1 MDWQYLIEIS
11 FLPFLFLIFPLVF
24 IKVQHRRKEIKINL
38 DTKTAVKFLIIST
51 GISMG
56 IFGLL
61 IFLTGGINSYYRLQE
76 GIFID
81 DRSFTWN
88 VTNHLKLYIPFN
100 PGISLLAV
108 SILTGVVYGGLLTTK
123 LYCNLNTGETKTLN
137 STNRS
142 SFVSSIST
150 TISGTSALAS
160 GVVCCSTS
168 VIAFISPAFASAL
181 APIAPW
187 LLVISLLLLNI
198 TFFKY
203 VLPRFPT
210 VKTKSDTFTLDI
222 GN

>member
-1 MDWQYLIEIS
+1 MIDWQYLIEIS
-11 FLPFLFLIFPLVF
+11 FLPILFLIFPLAF
-24 IKVQHRRKEIKINL
+24 IKVKHWRREIKFSL
-38 DTKTAVKFLIIST
+38 DKKTFMKFFIISSA
-51 GISMG
+51 ISLG

-61 IFLTGGINSYYRLQE
+61 TFLTGGINSYYRLQE

-81 DRSFTWN
+81 ARSFTWN
-88 VTNHLKLYIPFN
+88 ITNHLKLYVPFN

-108 SILTGVVYGGLLTTK
+108 SILTGIVYGGLLTTK
-123 LYCNLNTGETKTLN
+123 LYCEINTAETNLSSSTK
-137 STNRS
+137 RS

-187 LLVISLLLLNI
+187 LIIISLLMLNV
-198 TFFKY
+198 TF
-203 VLPRFPT
+203 LPQR
-210 VKTKSDTFTLDI
+210 D
-222 GN
+222 